1 MGKIANSAPSP
12 VRALQRLSTVLPHTV
27 FLTSLLPLEQGGS
40 DVIRGLS
47 SNQTLRTGGSTL
59 QHPFH

>member
-1 MGKIANSAPSP
+1 MGKIANPAPNP

-27 FLTSLLPLEQGGS
+27 FLTSLLPFEQGGS
-40 DVIRGLS
+40 DVIGGLS